1 MPSVAI
7 LSSYSLAELRKE
19 ISKTNIKKYS
29 TLKKA
34 DVIQLM
40 LKSEHKDKFHHL
52 KMKEKKAAKSGTH
65 KMPDGTVMSGAT
77 HSADSKPVKAEPK
90 KKKIKLIKKEEP
102 KPKAAP
108 KPEKKP
114 TAPRGYG
121 VALAKTT
128 GKYYYYDLSAE
139 NPKSQYERPKRKTDE
154 QLLKEKLEVG
164 KYYYLKTNKKSSG
177 VEVVKILKLG
187 KDKLEYE
194 GRISKESPARGM
206 MDDVIKRE
214 VTYSSFKPLKPK
226 SIDESDKLLAMFDW
240 DGVSTDTFRKKEG
253 KF

>member
-52 KMKEKKAAKSGTH
+52 KMKEGKAAKS
-65 KMPDGTVMSGAT
+65 AT
-77 HSADSKPVKAEPK
+77 QSADSKPVKAEPK

-194 GRISKESPARGM
+194 GRISKESPGRGM
-206 MDDVIKRE
+206 MDDDVIKRE

-240 DGVSTDTFRKKEG
+240 DGVYTETIEKKEG